1 MLEQPLVFFQM
12 YQQGVSAT
20 INTKR
25 KEEIIKE
32 IKEEAKQEPAKVE
45 YSSDIGLFILELAD
59 D

>member
-20 INTKR
+20 TNTKR
-25 KEEIIKE
+25 KEEIKE